1 METAGEVVMTDEMLT
16 VQRRRL
22 LWLLLSSGAFSV
34 AERNPLQLP
43 VVGALPVS
51 LLVSV
56 NKKESL
62 YEHIAD

>member
-1 METAGEVVMTDEMLT
+1 MTDEMLT

-56 NKKESL
+56 NRKERL

>member
-1 METAGEVVMTDEMLT
+1 MTDEMLT